1 MGMLLRHRPN
11 YIGYDNKSK
20 PTTLYEQAKEDFEAK
35 KKAENTS
42 GETEKAKGPR
52 GRRRKAE

>member
-11 YIGYDNKSK
+11 YIGYDNK
-20 PTTLYEQAKEDFEAK
+20 PTTLYEQAKEDFESK

-42 GETEKAKGPR
+42 GETEKPKGPR

>member
-11 YIGYDNKSK
+11 YIGYENGNK
-20 PTTLYEQAKEDFEAK
+20 TTLYDKAKEDFEAK

-42 GETEKAKGPR
+42 GETEKPKGPR

>member
-11 YIGYDNKSK
+11 YIGHNTGE
-20 PTTLYEQAKEDFEAK
+20 TTLYDKAKEDFETK

-42 GETEKAKGPR
+42 GETEKAKSPR

>member
-11 YIGYDNKSK
+11 YIGYESGNK
-20 PTTLYEQAKEDFEAK
+20 TTLYDKAKEDFEAK

-42 GETEKAKGPR
+42 GETEKPKGPR